1 MWAGCWNEV
10 YVLCFG
16 TWTVHISTRMCVPGC
31 AHACMHVCAC
41 KCLCARVCVYV
52 CVYVRV
58 FATGRMTTIS
68 SGPAMQ
74 ASCVIVPFSY
84 TILPHLMPVY
94 LKLSKDKFSFTFSSV
109 SLPWWMSAAYTATM
123 KKNDPQRHLLL
134 VLHDCTEVSIASRES
149 YYATL

>member
-1 MWAGCWNEV
+1 MFRDV
-10 YVLCFG
+10 DSS
-16 TWTVHISTRMCVPGC
+16 HQHTRVRACTCVR
-31 AHACMHVCAC
+31 ASAC
-41 KCLCARVCVYV
+41 VCVLARV

-68 SGPAMQ
+68 SGPTMQ

-84 TILPHLMPVY
+84 TILPHLMPLY

-123 KKNDPQRHLLL
+123 KKMTRRDISFLIYMTVLKCLLQAGSRIMQL
-134 VLHDCTEVSIASRES
+134 SDYKSIYITSGHSLSRPFV
-149 YYATL
+149 